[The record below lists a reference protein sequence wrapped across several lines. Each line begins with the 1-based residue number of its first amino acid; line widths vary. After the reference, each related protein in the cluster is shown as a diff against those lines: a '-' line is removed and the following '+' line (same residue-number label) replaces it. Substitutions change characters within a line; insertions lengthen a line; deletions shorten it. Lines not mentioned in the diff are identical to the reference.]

1 MAKKIDG
8 GTVVV
13 DGKGNMKQLN
23 KELDKTS
30 KGFNTLDKNAQSSDR
45 AMKGASKMSSNSTKN
60 FSKLSQGITG
70 GLVPAYATLAA
81 NLFAVDAVFRFL
93 KDAADFRVLTQGQ
106 LAFAA
111 ATGVAYKSLAK
122 DLQLATRGMINFRDA
137 AQAGAI
143 GRAAGLSAGQ
153 LNELSE
159 AAFKVSIALGRDV
172 TDSFNRLVRGVTKAE
187 PELLDELGIVLRLE
201 EATTKYAASLGLNK
215 NQLSIYQKSQAVVNE
230 VLDQAERKFGKINA
244 IMDPTANSIAQLGVA
259 FEEVIDQIKL
269 FLAPFAEGI
278 ATFAKENIDVI
289 TVAIIGFGAG
299 IINSVI
305 PSVHSLQQANDA
317 QTAAHKAQLEELD
330 ARYEILRQKKLALAS
345 TPISQQNFASAA
357 GQAGLEIGGQVGEDL
372 RAGKNLSGQQIG
384 NLKSQLKRN
393 VGAFK
398 NMTDKQKKLFNS
410 LLDDM
415 KKGGGKMSKT
425 AALQFEQMGLD
436 YEIMTNKMSSGF
448 SSFTHTVEKG
458 LRTVMSVFSRI
469 MLAVSVLSIA
479 FIAIK
484 SVMNFF
490 SKDEL
495 ARQKAYTEEVDKQ
508 VNSLKMFNQELDRM
522 VEVRNRGLITD
533 IGEQFKHTGEAFA
546 SANLDERLRGLMR
559 LYEDRAV
566 APEKFAE
573 AQNEVFMT
581 LKMLGELLEGENAEA
596 FQQAAN
602 QVSRYG
608 KVLDGTSG
616 KIKKITQETLSL
628 MGAVKLLENNEG
640 ELVKAQ
646 NRLVQS
652 LPKTEFQDILEI
664 LVANNTALEE
674 LTDQSELYAAQLE
687 KNNALQQMYNFLLE
701 QELAHAKELTKMKI
715 AQLGASV
722 PGAGRQGEM
731 LKIEQK
737 RLDVSKMLNDLNKVS
752 VMLIA
757 TGVDLESEKGKAM
770 LQNLELSKEQLEVLI
785 ATFKFEEMRAGVAFQ
800 LFDKAYKGVETD
812 LGQAIGK
819 ALRGE
824 DGAFDKIGENLK
836 KNITD
841 GIGDIVSR
849 RLMDQLM
856 PNFGQKDV
864 EEKIRDASSAM
875 AQEVF
880 EAIKKGGDAHA
891 TAIGKEIKAKGYDG
905 TDSHAG
911 KVNSVMER
919 QNLSLSE
926 TLGLVMDAEAEVLKA
941 RAGAL
946 DTEVKKVDAQ
956 YKKAR
961 LLSTESGIDQHLEG
975 TDATDVRDFFIQK
988 LSPSEQGE
996 YNANI
1001 RKRQQL
1007 VKDLQDTNYGM
1018 PGAKELMDKMLED
1031 RKGDRVA
1038 GIGPKGGF
1046 KIKDR
1051 RSLRNALL
1059 QELQILELEQF
1070 RRLESVG
1077 MEGNVSYSHF
1087 GGDGGVYAKEP
1098 LQNYKSSFGV
1108 NTKAGIEVMK
1118 ADLMKDI
1125 EMNKLDRDELKDRLD
1140 ELIKLQEDYISRA
1153 EVAETKADKLRQDI
1167 ENGDNPINNKN
1178 IPDNTGVGSGVAPG
1192 GGAGDGDG
1200 DGDGNGDGNGDKK
1213 PGDKFIEG
1221 ANFATKF
1228 AGAVGGMLALA
1239 GEDQKTAKLMAI
1251 AAKIQMTVAIYE
1263 QAKMAF
1269 EKSSGVIGFIKAF
1282 AGFGGGRQGGIMSK
1296 HGRSYSEG
1304 GIAKGPS
1311 SGYGAILHGREA
1323 VIPLPNG
1330 RSIPVDLG
1338 KQSMA
1343 TNNTNI
1349 TVNIAEGTTSTVD
1362 TDGGAELGKVI
1373 NMAVQNELEK
1383 QMRPGGILAG

>member
-159 AAFKVSIALGRDV
+159 AAFKVSIAIGRDV

-305 PSVHSLQQANDA
+305 PSVHTLQEANDR
-317 QTAAHKAQLEELD
+317 QTAAHRAQLDELD
-330 ARYEILRQKKLALAS
+330 AKYEILRQKKLALAS

-398 NMTDKQKKLFNS
+398 NMTDKQKKLFGD
-410 LLDDM
+410 LLNDM

-448 SSFTHTVEKG
+448 SSFTHSVEKG
-458 LRTVMSVFSRI
+458 LRTVMTVFSRI

-508 VNSLKMFNQELDRM
+508 VNSLKMFNEELDRM

-559 LYEDRAV
+559 LYEDRDV

-581 LKMLGELLEGENAEA
+581 LKMLSQLLEGENKQA
-596 FQQAAN
+596 FEQAAS

-608 KVLDGTSG
+608 RVLEGTAST
-616 KIKKITQETLSL
+616 IRRVTTETLDL
-628 MGAVKLLENNEG
+628 MAAVKLLENNEG

-652 LPKTEFQDILEI
+652 LPKTEFQDVLEI
-664 LVANNTALEE
+664 LVANNKALEE
-674 LTDQSELYAAQLE
+674 LTDQNQLYAAQLE
-687 KNNALQQMYNFLLE
+687 KNNALQQMYNFLLA
-701 QELAHAKELTKMKI
+701 QELAHAKELTNMKI

-722 PGAGRQGEM
+722 PGAGRQAEV
-731 LKIEQK
+731 LKVEQK

-752 VMLIA
+752 VTLMA

-849 RLMDQLM
+849 RLMDQLL

-891 TAIGKEIKAKGYDG
+891 TAIGTEIKEKGYEG
-905 TDSHAG
+905 KDSHAG
-911 KVNSVMER
+911 TVGQVM
-919 QNLSLSE
+919 QKQTLSLAE
-926 TLGLVMDAEAEVLKA
+926 TLGLVMDAEAELLKA
-941 RAGAL
+941 KAEAL
-946 DTEVKKVDAQ
+946 DDEITTVRNQ
-956 YKKAR
+956 YERAK
-961 LLSTESGIDQHLEG
+961 LLSTESGIDQHLG
-975 TDATDVRDFFIQK
+975 TLGPRDVNEFFK
-988 LSPSEQGE
+988 NRLSPAEQGE
-996 YNANI
+996 FNANVL
-1001 RKRQQL
+1001 RREQL
-1007 VKDLQDTNYGM
+1007 VKDLADTNYST
-1018 PGAKELMDKMLED
+1018 PGSRDLMDRMVEERKGERVKHPLGHFIEITD
-1031 RKGDRVA
+1031 RK
-1038 GIGPKGGF
+1038 
-1046 KIKDR
+1046 
-1051 RSLRNALL
+1051 SLRNALMA
-1059 QELQILELEQF
+1059 ELQSLELAQF
-1070 RRLESVG
+1070 RRLEAVG
-1077 MEGNVSYSHF
+1077 MEGEVRYSGF
-1087 GGDGGVYAKEP
+1087 AGGRDGKGVYDPRPA
-1098 LQNYKSSFGV
+1098 NIGSAYAFDTS
-1108 NTKAGIEVMK
+1108 AGLELMK
-1118 ADLMKDI
+1118 AELMKDI
-1125 EMNKLDRDELKDRLD
+1125 EMNKLDRDELADRLD
-1140 ELIKLQEDYISRA
+1140 QLIGLQTDYIDRA
-1153 EVAETKADKLRQDI
+1153 EVAETKADKLRADI
-1167 ENGDNPINNKN
+1167 ENGDNPIDDKV
-1178 IPDNTGVGSGVAPG
+1178 PTTPGPTDPVSGTG
-1192 GGAGDGDG
+1192 GDGDG
-1200 DGDGNGDGNGDKK
+1200 DGTGGEDEKK

-1269 EKSSGVIGFIKAF
+1269 EKAQAGGSFIKAF
-1282 AGFGGGRQGGIMSK
+1282 LGFGGRQGGIMSK

>member
-1 MAKKIDG
+1 MGKKIDG

-201 EATTKYAASLGLNK
+201 EATTKYAASIGANK

-305 PSVHSLQQANDA
+305 PSVQSLQEANDK
-317 QTAAHKAQLEELD
+317 QTAAHRAQLKELD

-384 NLKSQLKRN
+384 NLKSQIKRN

-398 NMTDKQKKLFNS
+398 GMTDKQKKLFNS

-508 VNSLKMFNQELDRM
+508 VNSLKMFNEELDRM

-581 LKMLGELLEGENAEA
+581 LKMLGELLEGDNAKA

-608 KVLDGTSG
+608 RVLEGTSG
-616 KIKKITQETLSL
+616 KIRRITQETLDL
-628 MGAVKLLENNEG
+628 MAAVKLLENNEG

-652 LPKTEFQDILEI
+652 LPKTEFQDVLEI
-664 LVANNTALEE
+664 LVANNKALEE
-674 LTDQSELYAAQLE
+674 LTDQNELYAAQLQ
-687 KNNALQQMYNFLLE
+687 KNNALQQMYNFLLA
-701 QELAHAKELTKMKI
+701 QELAHAKELTNMKI

-731 LKIEQK
+731 LKVEQK

-752 VMLIA
+752 VTLMA

-812 LGQAIGK
+812 LGQSIGR

-849 RLMDQLM
+849 RLMDQLL

-880 EAIKKGGDAHA
+880 EAIKEGGDAHA
-891 TAIGKEIKAKGYDG
+891 TAIGKEIQEKGYDG
-905 TDSHAG
+905 NDSHAG
-911 KVNSVMER
+911 TVGQVM
-919 QNLSLSE
+919 QKQTLSLAQ
-926 TLGLVMDAEAEVLKA
+926 TLGLVMDAEADLLAAKA
-941 RAGAL
+941 KSL
-946 DTEVKKVDAQ
+946 DTEIATVDAQ
-956 YKKAR
+956 YKKAK
-961 LLSTESGIDQHLEG
+961 LLSTEAGIDKSLEG
-975 TDATDVRDFFIQK
+975 ADVNDVLAFFKNK
-988 LSPSEQGE
+988 LSPTEQGE
-996 YNANI
+996 YNANL
-1001 RKRQQL
+1001 RRRQQL
-1007 VKDLQDTNYGM
+1007 IKDIADTNYGT
-1018 PGAKELMDKMLED
+1018 PGSKELMDRMVEERRGERIPSLGPKASIKITD
-1031 RKGDRVA
+1031 RK
-1038 GIGPKGGF
+1038 
-1046 KIKDR
+1046 
-1051 RSLRNALL
+1051 SLRNALL

-1070 RRLESVG
+1070 RRMESVG
-1077 MEGNVSYSHF
+1077 MEGNI
-1087 GGDGGVYAKEP
+1087 
-1098 LQNYKSSFGV
+1098 NYSSFAGGSKGKGIYDHRPADITPAFKI

-1140 ELIKLQEDYISRA
+1140 QLIGLQQDYIDRA

-1178 IPDNTGVGSGVAPG
+1178 IPDNTGSTDPVVGAG
-1192 GGAGDGDG
+1192 GDGDG
-1200 DGDGNGDGNGDKK
+1200 DGTGGGEDEKK

-1269 EKSSGVIGFIKAF
+1269 EKAQAGGSFIKAF
-1282 AGFGGGRQGGIMSK
+1282 LGFGGRQGGIMSK